1 MKEVIKQYGTSFLTV
16 AVALLLSGIIFGRMG
31 AGGEG
36 GIFSV
41 LKNAAQISGKEL
53 AGNAEV
59 VQAME
64 RKRPD
69 ISWNG
74 RIPKA
79 GSLFCAED
87 YFLALDADGNRAQ
100 LKLLYAENAQGE
112 ELEITD
118 GMVRLGEQG
127 NYSFRVQASDAASC
141 ETVLV
146 FRIPAGRR

>member
-1 MKEVIKQYGTSFLTV
+1 M
-16 AVALLLSGIIFGRMG
+16 
-31 AGGEG
+31 
-36 GIFSV
+36 FSV

-79 GSLFCAED
+79 GSLFFVED
-87 YFLALDADGNRAQ
+87 YFQAVDADGSPAQ
-100 LKLLYAENAQGE
+100 MKLLYAENAQGE

-118 GMVRLGEQG
+118 GRVTLREQG
-127 NYSFRVQASDAASC
+127 NYCFRVQASDSASC